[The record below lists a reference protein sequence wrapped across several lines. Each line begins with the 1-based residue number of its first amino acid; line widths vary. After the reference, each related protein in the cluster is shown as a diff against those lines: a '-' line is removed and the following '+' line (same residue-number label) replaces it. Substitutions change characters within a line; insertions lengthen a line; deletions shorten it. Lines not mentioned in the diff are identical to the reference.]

1 MGGARSKGV
10 GDMFNPGHLKRRE
23 LNPLEHVIV
32 WALVYA
38 LYSWFREVFN
48 HLCKSGDLPWALL
61 RLGKCGGSH
70 KLVLMYDVFD
80 VGEALF
86 RGLYR
91 LLFSC

>member
-23 LNPLEHVIV
+23 LNPLEHAIV
-32 WALVYA
+32 RALVQA
-38 LYSWFREVFN
+38 LYSWFREVFDY
-48 HLCKSGDLPWALL
+48 LCKSGDLPWALL
-61 RLGKCGGSH
+61 GLGECGGGH
-70 KLVLMYDVFD
+70 KLVPMHDVFD

-86 RGLYR
+86 RDFYR